1 MARNVIGYFC
11 GSESWGGL
19 EMNQLRNAVWMKERG
34 HDVVMFV
41 RENSKIAKEAEKKDL
56 TFQYI
61 KKHRKYYDFSK
72 ALALK
77 SVLKT
82 NQITHLIVRDPKDMS
97 VCALAKTLLGGK
109 LFLAYFME
117 MQIGIP
123 KRDFIHT
130 LRYKK
135 FDLWSCPLPWLAKQV
150 KELTRFPEN
159 RIQVIPSGLD
169 LSNFENLKDKSKA
182 QEILNLDN
190 TKTWIGLIGRFD
202 EQKGQH
208 LLLAAFD
215 EIKNVYPEV
224 NIVFL
229 GEKTKDEADDY
240 FDGLV
245 SYIKEKKLDERVEIR
260 SFRPDVE
267 TFYAAI
273 DIFVMATKS
282 ETFGMVT
289 IEAMAAG
296 LKIVGSNAGGTT
308 EILNH
313 GEYGALFESGN
324 IKSLK
329 EELVNTL
336 KKNDFDSQKIR
347 EASKKYD
354 AKNVCS
360 KVEKALFI

>member
-1 MARNVIGYFC
+1 MAQNVIGYFC
-11 GSESWGGL
+11 GSDSWGGL

-34 HDVVMFV
+34 HNVVLFT
-41 RENSKIAKEAEKKDL
+41 RENTKITEEANKKGL
-56 TFQYI
+56 TVQFI
-61 KKHRKYYDFSK
+61 KKHRKYYDFNK

-77 SVLKT
+77 KALKS
-82 NQITHLIVRDPKDMS
+82 NQVSHLVVRDPKDMS
-97 VCALAKTLLGGK
+97 ICALAKSLMGGN

-123 KRDFIHT
+123 KQDIIHT

-135 FDLWSCPLPWLAKQV
+135 YDLWSCPLPWLAKQV
-150 KELTRFPEN
+150 NQMTRFPKN
-159 RIQVIPSGLD
+159 RIKVIPSGLD
-169 LSNFENLKDKSKA
+169 LSHFENLKNKNEARD
-182 QEILNLDN
+182 ILDLNKN
-190 TKTWIGLIGRFD
+190 KTWIGLVGRFD

-215 EIKNVYPEV
+215 KIKGDFPDANV
-224 NIVFL
+224 VFL
-229 GEKTKDEADDY
+229 GEKTKYEADDY
-240 FDGLV
+240 YDELINFIND
-245 SYIKEKKLDERVEIR
+245 KQLDNRVEIR

-273 DIFVMATKS
+273 DIFVMATKA

-296 LKIVGSNAGGTT
+296 LKIVGSNAGGTP

-313 GEYGALFESGN
+313 GTYGALFESGDSKN
-324 IKSLK
+324 LSKKLI
-329 EELVNTL
+329 ELL
-336 KKNDFDSQKIR
+336 DKKDFDAEKIR

-360 KVEKALFI
+360 QVEKALFI